1 MALEQVY
8 FTLRPQTCVS
18 CWTTHKHM
26 SQMCAGGLWQAS
38 STTSGDYH
46 LYSVTDSKILGLFI
60 FGIALSLETWSTV
73 SPLPLHDFWLWWPL
87 LQRPFTVAL
96 LSVQAGQGALLY
108 HFVQLLSICQPFVKS
123 SRLTCSCL
131 DSDPWRWDLASH
143 FILWVNI
150 MLSTG

>member
-26 SQMCAGGLWQAS
+26 SQMCTGGLRQAS

-73 SPLPLHDFWLWWPL
+73 SLLPLHDFWLWWPL
-87 LQRPFTVAL
+87 LQRPFTVAY
-96 LSVQAGQGALLY
+96 SV
-108 HFVQLLSICQPFVKS
+108 
-123 SRLTCSCL
+123 SRLGREPFYTTSCSFSASVNPL
-131 DSDPWRWDLASH
+131 WSHPGWLVLALTVTPEGGTWLPISYSGS
-143 FILWVNI
+143 I
-150 MLSTG
+150 